1 MLPRISSF
9 PPGKEDGSLAEERAM
24 AYGTGG
30 DPSHSWNAWVGARAH
45 DLSVSVLFCTRLP
58 LARSRPFA
66 DGEIARAAWAFPLA
80 GVVVGIIGA
89 VIYVVAARAGVPPW
103 PAAALA
109 VAATLIVTGALH
121 EDGLADTADGFG
133 GATRD
138 TKLAMMRDSRI
149 GTYGVCAL
157 ILSFLLR
164 VGAIASLADPAAVA
178 AALIGAN
185 AAARALPPLLMFF
198 LPPARNDG
206 LSHAAGAPT
215 RETAAAGAAL
225 GFLILLGCVGFA
237 PAAVTAIVLAIV
249 FAIVTRLSA
258 AQIGGQTGDVCGAVE
273 QVGEIAV
280 LVVASTAA

>member
-1 MLPRISSF
+1 
-9 PPGKEDGSLAEERAM
+9 M

-30 DPSHSWNAWVGARAH
+30 DPIRSWNAWIGARAH

-58 LARSRPFA
+58 LAHSRPFA

-109 VAATLIVTGALH
+109 VAATLGITGALH

-133 GATRD
+133 GGTTRGD
-138 TKLAMMRDSRI
+138 KLAIMRDSRI

-157 ILSFLLR
+157 ILSFVIR
-164 VGAIASLADPAAVA
+164 VGALASLADPAAVA
-178 AALIGAN
+178 AALIGAH
-185 AAARALPPLLMFF
+185 AAARALLPLLMFF
-198 LPPARNDG
+198 LPPARSDG
-206 LSHAAGAPT
+206 LSYAAGCPSRETTAAGAV
-215 RETAAAGAAL
+215 L
-225 GFLILLGCVGFA
+225 GFLILIGCIGFA

-249 FAIVTRLSA
+249 LAIIARLSA
-258 AQIGGQTGDVCGAVE
+258 AQIGGQTGDVCGALE

-280 LVVASTAA
+280 LVVASTAG